1 MRWKRYTGLSA
12 HRKRLELA
20 STRWYLCPS
29 RQCALRHWVEGHHSA
44 VRFRV
49 RTNGI
54 WTILGI
60 STTVPGFWEGTEVPG
75 LSLRVI
81 DSADVEL
88 TLDYAERK
96 MDPLEDLKFARGG
109 FGQ

>member
-1 MRWKRYTGLSA
+1 
-12 HRKRLELA
+12 
-20 STRWYLCPS
+20 
-29 RQCALRHWVEGHHSA
+29 
-44 VRFRV
+44 
-49 RTNGI
+49 
-54 WTILGI
+54 
-60 STTVPGFWEGTEVPG
+60 VPG